1 MTAQII
7 NLQAWRD
14 AHMAPAEGFYAE
26 AIRMWMWPAQVW
38 PAQVWPAQVWP
49 AQVWLAWWGFRP

>member
-38 PAQVWPAQVWP
+38 
-49 AQVWLAWWGFRP
+49 LAWWGFRP